1 MQKMYLKGN
10 LEIRF
15 EQRVTRALKIA
26 GVPRSANLVKT
37 TGINNNLQMRTFKL
51 NKFLL
56 AGFLALAAF
65 SCSGNVYFDPDKDH
79 HTKKGFKTKTD
90 RSFTDWLSMRFRE
103 GDYPSVGKE
112 QAQTILAEADIKKIN
127 SRALGHISTFL

>member
-1 MQKMYLKGN
+1 MGKPT
-10 LEIRF
+10 E
-15 EQRVTRALKIA
+15 RVTRSDGPITLRKNIT
-26 GVPRSANLVKT
+26 RRE
-37 TGINNNLQMRTFKL
+37 NNNLQMRTFKL
-51 NKFLL
+51 KKFLL

>member
-1 MQKMYLKGN
+1 MGKPT
-10 LEIRF
+10 E
-15 EQRVTRALKIA
+15 RVTRSDGPITLRKNIT
-26 GVPRSANLVKT
+26 RRE
-37 TGINNNLQMRTFKL
+37 NNNLQMRTFKL

-90 RSFTDWLSMRFRE
+90 KSFTDWLSM
-103 GDYPSVGKE
+103 
-112 QAQTILAEADIKKIN
+112 
-127 SRALGHISTFL
+127 STEW

>member
-1 MQKMYLKGN
+1 
-10 LEIRF
+10 
-15 EQRVTRALKIA
+15 
-26 GVPRSANLVKT
+26 
-37 TGINNNLQMRTFKL
+37 MRTFKL

-103 GDYPSVGKE
+103 GDYPFVGKE
-112 QAQTILAEADIKKIN
+112 QAQTILAEADIKKLIHQQMFPV
-127 SRALGHISTFL
+127 SLGLVMQLCWCSTKGSII